1 MDYINQQFKR
11 LNDVKRGLIILAIGV
26 ILGILFS
33 KIFKNLY
40 WNQIDLIDSTYL
52 NKIKSTKLDYSLL
65 FNYVLW
71 KNFRTF
77 AIFWIVCITPLGIP
91 YISLSLL
98 YCGFQSSFFVTVI
111 LMKFGIKGILLIF
124 GYTFPHYLIYILV
137 VFLCLRSG
145 YWLSNSL
152 YSGLKLNKRN
162 KVEQIIKHLVF
173 IIILAGVL
181 LLGSVLETYIGSN
194 ILKKILILF

>member
-1 MDYINQQFKR
+1 MNYFKQQFKR
-11 LNDVKRGLIILAIGV
+11 LNDVKRGLVILAIGV

-33 KIFKNLY
+33 KIFKSLY
-40 WNQIDLIDSTYL
+40 WNQMDLIDSTYL
-52 NKIKSTKLDYSLL
+52 NKIKSTKLDYGLL

-77 AIFWIVCITPLGIP
+77 VIFWIVCITPLGIP

-98 YCGFQSSFFVTVI
+98 YCGFQSSFFVSVI
-111 LMKFGIKGILLIF
+111 LMKYEIKGILLIF

-137 VFLCLRSG
+137 VFLSLRSG

-152 YSGLKLNKRN
+152 YSGMKLNKRS
-162 KVEQIIKHLVF
+162 KAEQIMKHLVF
-173 IIILAGVL
+173 IIILSGIL
-181 LLGSVLETYIGSN
+181 FLGSLLETYVGSYV
-194 ILKKILILF
+194 LKKILVLF